1 MLYQLS
7 YTPVLTM
14 VPRPALRVNV
24 AGRAQAASRALV
36 LPQTG
41 QRGERVA
48 LGVSMKLKRAA
59 HAAHSNR
66 VNILPSRDFWLHAG
80 SMAVPPGLALPASI
94 DTANELPQFTAG
106 DLRDGA

>member
-1 MLYQLS
+1 
-7 YTPVLTM
+7 VLPM

-48 LGVSMKLKRAA
+48 LGVCMKLKRAA
-59 HAAHSNR
+59 QTAHSKR
-66 VNILPSRDFWLHAG
+66 VNIFPSRDFWLHAG
-80 SMAVPPGLALPASI
+80 SMAVPLALLSLQVSI
-94 DTANELPQFTAG
+94 GRGHFRSSTAG
-106 DLRDGA
+106 DLRDSA

>member
-1 MLYQLS
+1 
-7 YTPVLTM
+7 VLTM

-24 AGRAQAASRALV
+24 AGGAQAATRALV

-80 SMAVPPGLALPASI
+80 SMAVPLASLSLQVSI
-94 DTANELPQFTAG
+94 RRTSFHSSPAG
-106 DLRDGA
+106 DPRDGA